1 MPHRP
6 MAPRGPPHYSWGI
19 TLDKQQVLVV
29 GGSSGIG
36 LAVARASLEAG
47 AHVTLASRSEE
58 KLARAAAGLAT
69 PDRVRTLALDITDE
83 ARTREA
89 LERLVPQHH
98 IVLTAVDPY
107 YQPIRQFD
115 LARARRTLD
124 SKLLA
129 ALHLARYARFEPAGS
144 LTFVTGVASERPSP
158 GGAAIAAVN
167 GAVNALA
174 RALALELAPLRV
186 NALSP
191 GWVDTPLWDATPG
204 LDKSRAFDTHARR
217 LPVGRVGRPEEV
229 ARAARFLM
237 ENGFTTGEVLHVDG
251 GHRLV

>member
-1 MPHRP
+1 MVR
-6 MAPRGPPHYSWGI
+6 APPSHYSCAM
-19 TLDKQQVLVV
+19 TLERQQVLVV

-36 LAVARASLEAG
+36 LAVARVSLEAG
-47 AHVTLASRSEE
+47 AHVTLVSRSEAR
-58 KLARAAAGLAT
+58 LAQAAEGLGA
-69 PDRVRTLALDITDE
+69 PGRVRTVALDITDE
-83 ARTREA
+83 ARTRA
-89 LERLVPQHH
+89 LFEQLPVLHH
-98 IVLTAVDPY
+98 VVLTAIDPY

-129 ALHLARYARFEPAGS
+129 ALHVARYARFDPAGS

-204 LDKSRAFDTHARR
+204 LDKSRAFESHARR

-229 ARAARFLM
+229 AHAARFLM

-251 GHRLV
+251 GHRFV